1 MNRIFSYNYI
11 SQKIFR
17 FPQIS
22 FAKVLNNLLNCSF
35 AKMENGHFYTPIK
48 ILFLFLNV
56 CTQLYSQNDIPIAN
70 NTYIVRLNI
79 ETARSQL
86 FLNIFS
92 YFIFNRI
99 PDTIIFKPSNNLYS
113 TKTFEC
119 NKYQTSSNFKSFEFC
134 NCIRKE

>member
-56 CTQLYSQNDIPIAN
+56 CTQLFLQNDIPMATNSSSKHRNCKI
-70 NTYIVRLNI
+70 TI
-79 ETARSQL
+79 